1 MTENISENLLQVM
14 GAGVASLFLGLMLAP
29 RLIRFLVTHQMWR
42 KKVRTRALGGGDL
55 PVFQKFHAEGEVH
68 TPRFGGVLVWL
79 IPPAVMLVLGLL
91 TKTQTVLPVAV
102 LLIASFVGF
111 LDDFLQVGEG
121 KIAKL
126 GKHFA
131 GGLEFKYRF
140 TFIALL
146 GLVAGYLFVFSLGGD
161 PVHIPWLGDFE
172 IGWWFIPFF
181 ALVMLA
187 TYSGGVIDG
196 IDGLAGGSFVAM
208 FSAFGAIAFFEGNT
222 ELAAL
227 CAAIV
232 GALLS
237 FLWFNIPP
245 AKFYMGEAG
254 VMGLTATLAVVAM
267 LTNSIFLIPVIG
279 ILLVVESGSV
289 VLQLLSKKFGKQKL
303 FLAAPIHHHFEAK
316 GWLKEQITMRFWL
329 VGFVAAFAG
338 IAIHFLG

>member
-1 MTENISENLLQVM
+1 MQNISENLMQVM
-14 GAGVASLFLGLMLAP
+14 GAGVASLFLGLLLAP

-42 KKVRTRALGGGDL
+42 KKVRTRALGGGEL
-55 PVFQKFHAEGEVH
+55 PVFTKFHAEGEVH
-68 TPRFGGVLVWL
+68 TPRFGGVLVWV
-79 IPPAVMLVLGLL
+79 IPPVVMLVLGLL
-91 TKTQTVLPVAV
+91 AKSQIVLPVAT
-102 LLIASFVGF
+102 LLVASFVGF
-111 LDDFLQVGEG
+111 LDDFLQVAEG
-121 KIAKL
+121 RLAKF

-146 GLVAGYLFVFSLGGD
+146 GLLVGWLFVFVLGGG
-161 PVHIPWLGDFE
+161 PVHIPWLGDIE
-172 IGWWFIPFF
+172 IGWWFVPFF

-196 IDGLAGGSFVAM
+196 IDGLAGGSFALM

-254 VMGLTATLAVVAM
+254 IMGLTATLAIVAM

-289 VLQLLSKKFGKQKL
+289 ILQLLSKKFGKKKI

-316 GWLKEQITMRFWL
+316 GWAKEQITMRFWL
-329 VGFVAAFAG
+329 IGFVAALVG

>member
-1 MTENISENLLQVM
+1 MQNISENLMQVM
-14 GAGVASLFLGLMLAP
+14 GAGVASLFLGLLLAP

-42 KKVRTRALGGGDL
+42 KKVRTRALGGGEL
-55 PVFQKFHAEGEVH
+55 PVFTKFHAEGEVH
-68 TPRFGGVLVWL
+68 TPRFGGVLVWV
-79 IPPAVMLVLGLL
+79 IPPVVMLVLGLFA
-91 TKTQTVLPVAV
+91 KSQIVLPVAT
-102 LLIASFVGF
+102 LLVASFVGF
-111 LDDFLQVGEG
+111 LDDFLQVAEG
-121 KIAKL
+121 RLAKF

-146 GLVAGYLFVFSLGGD
+146 GLLVGWLFVFVLGGG
-161 PVHIPWLGDFE
+161 PVHIPWLGDIE
-172 IGWWFIPFF
+172 IGWWFVPFF

-196 IDGLAGGSFVAM
+196 IDGLAGGSFALM

-232 GALLS
+232 GALLA

-254 VMGLTATLAVVAM
+254 IMGLTATLAIVAM

-289 VLQLLSKKFGKQKL
+289 ILQLLSKKFGKKKI

-316 GWLKEQITMRFWL
+316 GWAKEQITMRFWL
-329 VGFVAAFAG
+329 IGFVAALVG

>member
-1 MTENISENLLQVM
+1 M
-14 GAGVASLFLGLMLAP
+14 GAGVASLFLGLLLAP
-29 RLIRFLVTHQMWR
+29 RLIRFLVTRQMWR
-42 KKVRTRALGGGDL
+42 KKVRTRALGGGEL
-55 PVFQKFHAEGEVH
+55 PVFTKFHAEGEVH
-68 TPRFGGVLVWL
+68 TPRFGGVLVWV
-79 IPPAVMLVLGLL
+79 IPPVVMLVLGLFA
-91 TKTQTVLPVAV
+91 KSQIVLPVAT
-102 LLIASFVGF
+102 LLVASFVGF
-111 LDDFLQVGEG
+111 LDDFLQVAEG
-121 KIAKL
+121 RLAKF

-140 TFIALL
+140 TFIAFL
-146 GLVAGYLFVFSLGGD
+146 GLVAGYLFVFVLGGEA
-161 PVHIPWLGDFE
+161 VHIPWLGDID
-172 IGWWFIPFF
+172 IGWWFLPFF

-196 IDGLAGGSFVAM
+196 IDGLAGGSFALM

-254 VMGLTATLAVVAM
+254 IMGLTATLAIVAM

-289 VLQLLSKKFGKQKL
+289 ILQLLSKKFGKKKL

-329 VGFVAAFAG
+329 IGFVAALVG

>member
-1 MTENISENLLQVM
+1 M

-29 RLIRFLVTHQMWR
+29 RLIRFLIQHQMWR
-42 KKVRTRALGGGDL
+42 KKVRTQALGGGDL
-55 PVFQKFHAEGEVH
+55 PVFTKFHGEGEVH

-79 IPPAVMLVLGLL
+79 IPPAVMLVLGFL
-91 TKTQTVLPVAV
+91 TKTQTILPVAV

-111 LDDFLQVGEG
+111 LDDFLQVAEG
-121 KIAKL
+121 RFAKL

-140 TFIALL
+140 TFIAFL
-146 GLVAGYLFVFSLGGD
+146 GLVVGYLFVFVLGGGA
-161 PVHIPWLGDFE
+161 VHIPGLGYFE
-172 IGWWFIPFF
+172 IGWWFVPFF

-196 IDGLAGGSFVAM
+196 IDGLAGGSFALM

-254 VMGLTATLAVVAM
+254 VMGLTATLTVVAM

-289 VLQLLSKKFGKQKL
+289 IVQLVSKKLRRGKKV

-316 GWLKEQITMRFWL
+316 GWAKEQITMRFWIIGI
-329 VGFVAAFAG
+329 VAVFVG
-338 IAIHFLG
+338 IAIRFLGYG